1 MKETRYSESWS
12 GCLLYW
18 SEAACAGRQVLR
30 AEEEKRLAAAKKVED
45 ERRLREQEEKK
56 QRELEE
62 KRRRLE
68 EAEKKRQLL
77 EQASKATAGGKIKI
91 SKSGDQVGQVARRE
105 EL

>member
-1 MKETRYSESWS
+1 M
-12 GCLLYW
+12 
-18 SEAACAGRQVLR
+18 
-30 AEEEKRLAAAKKVED
+30 ED

-56 QRELEE
+56 QREMEE

-91 SKSGDQVGQVARRE
+91 SKSGDTVRCRDGGGRRRRGTE
-105 EL
+105 TAGREVDTAERGAETGWCAGLSLN

>member
-1 MKETRYSESWS
+1 M
-12 GCLLYW
+12 
-18 SEAACAGRQVLR
+18 
-30 AEEEKRLAAAKKVED
+30 ED

-91 SKSGDQVGQVARRE
+91 SKSGDQVSQVARWSEGGMESE
-105 EL
+105 EAETRSLAGGA